1 MNIRGYLA
9 AWLRVA
15 AQYLYR
21 TLRLMNGFMTVWCGD
36 GNQTAEI
43 HTGPANCWSTV
54 DLDSASNP
62 DRNIRPVFFLLS
74 LDHRWSI
81 VQSMRGTTEGGECL
95 VWIFFASC
103 FLLIETVFSTHQ
115 RRFAVSERWEIRSGV
130 KRAGVISWSWARL
143 YCISTRLDRSPLAN
157 ICPRWKPS
165 PCTCKKQ
172 VACELNGWHWRFNTQ
187 SLIENRKQS
196 SSILIGRGTQK
207 THQMKVPY
215 MMK

>member
-1 MNIRGYLA
+1 
-9 AWLRVA
+9 
-15 AQYLYR
+15 
-21 TLRLMNGFMTVWCGD
+21 MTASC
-36 GNQTAEI
+36 
-43 HTGPANCWSTV
+43 STV
-54 DLDSASNP
+54 PLQNSETGWVDSWLSGVVTEIRLLKFTPDWRTAGVWLTWTVLVIRTEISDLL
-62 DRNIRPVFFLLS
+62 FFLLS

-81 VQSMRGTTEGGECL
+81 VQSMGRTTEGGECL

-103 FLLIETVFSTHQ
+103 FLLVETIFSAHQ
-115 RRFAVSERWEIRSGV
+115 RRFAVSEGEKSGLGSNEQV
-130 KRAGVISWSWARL
+130 SYRSWARL

-165 PCTCKKQ
+165 PCTCKKL

-187 SLIENRKQS
+187 SLIENRMQS